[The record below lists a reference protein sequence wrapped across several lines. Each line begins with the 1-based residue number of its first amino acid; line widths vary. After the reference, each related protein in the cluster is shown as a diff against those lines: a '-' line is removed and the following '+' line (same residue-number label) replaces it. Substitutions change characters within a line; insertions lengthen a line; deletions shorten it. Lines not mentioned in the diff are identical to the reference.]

1 MSSLIVETAEG
12 IQLRHSLAG
21 AGSRL
26 AAGLLDGVL
35 VAAAFLS
42 LLIGADILAEKESW
56 YRFDEIQRL
65 VDVLVLGRGG
75 FPPVEGVPVLPE
87 VSSSEIRRR
96 LAGRLDV
103 SGMVPDEVLQ
113 YIGYHSLYFDPT
125 AGES

>member
-42 LLIGADILAEKESW
+42 LLIGA
-56 YRFDEIQRL
+56 
-65 VDVLVLGRGG
+65 VLLSGLGVGVLEEVGSFVLGRGQG
-75 FPPVEGVPVLPE
+75 GLPR
-87 VSSSEIRRR
+87 V
-96 LAGRLDV
+96 G
-103 SGMVPDEVLQ
+103 
-113 YIGYHSLYFDPT
+113 
-125 AGES
+125 